1 MITLEKVCFAYEHEV
16 ALRYINLHIDR
27 GDSVVIQGPNGC
39 GKSTL
44 IKLLNGII
52 FPSEGHYFYKGHEI
66 TEKTLKDRQ
75 FAKCFINRW
84 DMYFR
89 MPIRSFSVE
98 AWRRKLR
105 LDLSRWDF
113 RKQKFEREQKIV

>member
-44 IKLLNGII
+44 IKLLNGVI
-52 FPSEGHYFYKGHEI
+52 FPSEWHI
-66 TEKTLKDRQ
+66 
-75 FAKCFINRW
+75 FIKAMRLQ
-84 DMYFR
+84 
-89 MPIRSFSVE
+89 
-98 AWRRKLR
+98 RKP
-105 LDLSRWDF
+105 
-113 RKQKFEREQKIV
+113 

>member
-44 IKLLNGII
+44 IKLLNEKGII
-52 FPSEGHYFYKGHEI
+52 FTKAMR
-66 TEKTLKDRQ
+66 LQ
-75 FAKCFINRW
+75 
-84 DMYFR
+84 
-89 MPIRSFSVE
+89 
-98 AWRRKLR
+98 RKP
-105 LDLSRWDF
+105 
-113 RKQKFEREQKIV
+113 